1 MSEELDSTRILVE
14 QKNYN
19 ETWET
24 ERVINVFRGV
34 IIMMNMK
41 FNLDKVGGEE

>member
-1 MSEELDSTRILVE
+1 MKHERL
-14 QKNYN
+14 K
-19 ETWET
+19 
-24 ERVINVFRGV
+24 RVINVFRGV

>member
-24 ERVINVFRGV
+24 EESYKCFQRSDYNDEHEI
-34 IIMMNMK
+34 
-41 FNLDKVGGEE
+41 